1 MPRFTNA
8 ITGVTV
14 NVDDDTA
21 ANLDGY
27 IWEPAKDASDEK
39 PARRSSSTK

>member
-8 ITGVTV
+8 ITGVAV

-21 ANLDGY
+21 ANLDPH
-27 IWEPAKDASDEK
+27 IWEPAKDESKTTSRRK
-39 PARRSSSTK
+39 PE

>member
-1 MPRFTNA
+1 MPRLTNA

-21 ANLDGY
+21 ANLDPH
-27 IWEPAKDASDEK
+27 IWEPAKDADEK
-39 PARRSSSTK
+39 PTRRTSNK

>member
-14 NVDDDTA
+14 SVDEETA
-21 ANLDGY
+21 ANLDGN
-27 IWEPAKDASDEK
+27 IWEPAKASDEK
-39 PARRSSSTK
+39 PTRRTSNK

>member
-8 ITGVTV
+8 VTGVTV

-21 ANLDGY
+21 ANLDGN
-27 IWEPAKDASDEK
+27 IWEPAKDASDTK
-39 PARRSSSTK
+39 PTRRTSNK